1 MRAGAVAISLIG
13 LVACTDPVTDAVV
26 ATEVLGHKLADV
38 SGSLP
43 AGRVEVLDR
52 VAQYGY
58 KIDNPDRC
66 LGIKTPDC
74 WDIWAPDIEK
84 APGAR
89 ERLYFF
95 KKINKP
101 GSGESYGL
109 AVDFDLQGNVLK
121 AVSFKTGSWFF

>member
-1 MRAGAVAISLIG
+1 MAISLIG

-43 AGRVEVLDR
+43 AGRAEVLDR
-52 VAQYGY
+52 LARYGY

-66 LGIKTPDC
+66 LGTKTPDR
-74 WDIWAPDIEK
+74 WDIWAPNIEK
-84 APGAR
+84 AIGTH

-95 KKINKP
+95 KRINKA
-101 GSGESYGL
+101 GSGESFGL
-109 AVDFDLQGNVLK
+109 AVDFDFQGRVLK